1 MTFQKTILVDI
12 SFVATEKLGSVV
24 YRYFAVPNLETMLSV
39 LRQDFLHYDGR
50 ALQLNDLE
58 KLEEVGVIRL
68 RPKLKPITIGE
79 TKIKLLFLD
88 FREIPYFYPVLNEI
102 AWPVQEKLCLV
113 FSQTLDKELPA
124 PL

>member
-102 AWPVQEKLCLV
+102 A
-113 FSQTLDKELPA
+113 
-124 PL
+124 